1 MVNRQLLH
9 VCQARKGSTRDH
21 GHQSYDYEVL
31 AGQRTL
37 ESNDEIEPRGTEG
50 TDATATAIWAIKGL
64 DGGPT
69 IHRRPS
75 ASSVVRRSTSSSQ
88 LGPRRR
94 FCRTKRERGERE
106 GGEGYQFD
114 PRKHQQCPRGEQ
126 EMDGDDGGTD
136 EGGKKG
142 EETDRGWGLGERG
155 EGADAATSTHVLFDS
170 S

>member
-1 MVNRQLLH
+1 MVNRAVNRQLLH
-9 VCQARKGSTRDH
+9 VCQGQERVDH
-21 GHQSYDYEVL
+21 GHQSYDYDVL

-75 ASSVVRRSTSSSQ
+75 A
-88 LGPRRR
+88 GPRPHRSWDQGGDSAVQR
-94 FCRTKRERGERE
+94 GKGERGER
-106 GGEGYQFD
+106 EGYQFD

-126 EMDGDDGGTD
+126 EMDGDDGGR
-136 EGGKKG
+136 GGRGRK
-142 EETDRGWGLGERG
+142 ERRRDR
-155 EGADAATSTHVLFDS
+155 
-170 S
+170 